1 MSAASLAPWHDGLRP
16 SKMQKVDSPVRLVCL
31 LHFFWLCSIWVL
43 SKISRVFGGGHTE
56 AQTKSPGRVS
66 SKTPLRRALP
76 LPLQTARI
84 AQVHGTLAFAVLKFP
99 WMGCGLD
106 QEGTTGRPRRQGRNR
121 HTGSWEGWKM
131 REEEVV
137 TGAGLIIQREGAKR

>member
-1 MSAASLAPWHDGLRP
+1 M
-16 SKMQKVDSPVRLVCL
+16 RLVCL
-31 LHFFWLCSIWVL
+31 FHFFWLCSIWVL

-66 SKTPLRRALP
+66 SNDTSAEGSAPATANSKDCSSARDLGFCSSEVPLD
-76 LPLQTARI
+76 
-84 AQVHGTLAFAVLKFP
+84 GM
-99 WMGCGLD
+99 W
-106 QEGTTGRPRRQGRNR
+106 TGPGGDHRKATGDHRRQGRNR

-137 TGAGLIIQREGAKR
+137 TGAGLIIQREGVKR